1 MKTNVIVISP
11 PIPYLESQVMNQ
23 NILIQSDYK
32 IQEGIRGSRKKVM
45 KCIFGLQINTE
56 VFF

>member
-1 MKTNVIVISP
+1 MKTNVIVILP
-11 PIPYLESQVMNQ
+11 PIPYLESRVINQ

-32 IQEGIRGSRKKVM
+32 IEEGIRGSRKKVM
-45 KCIFGLQINTE
+45 KCIFDLQINTE